1 MAKPMKTLELQY
13 PMISDK
19 LLIKLHYTM
28 KAASTI
34 NCFSVYFLSLSLY
47 IYVYHYAVSN
57 KFGNY
62 HDE

>member
-34 NCFSVYFLSLSLY
+34 NCFSVYFLS
-47 IYVYHYAVSN
+47 YHYAVGN